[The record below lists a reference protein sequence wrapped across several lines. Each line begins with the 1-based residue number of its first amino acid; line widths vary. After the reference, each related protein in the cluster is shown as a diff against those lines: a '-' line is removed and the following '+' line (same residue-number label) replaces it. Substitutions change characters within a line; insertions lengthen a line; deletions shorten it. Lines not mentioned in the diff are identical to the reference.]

1 MQGAR
6 EELDLLLTD
15 IDDLGTRH
23 TLIRNYARRTPPS
36 PELLAQVLS
45 NLDTYNLLVVTC
57 QPVAM
62 HYVVYD
68 LNLLRLIPCA

>member
-45 NLDTYNLLVVTC
+45 NLDTYNLLVVTS
-57 QPVAM
+57 
-62 HYVVYD
+62 
-68 LNLLRLIPCA
+68 